1 MFFLDVVLQD
11 FCTIVGHEN
20 KAALIPHKRAWFRNV
35 YTEAVGGLGQCNDT
49 GDTLITKATECAAL
63 PADYRE
69 SDHTVEPT
77 PAPTNAL
84 VADTPAPR
92 GEESSAPGPK
102 SIFALVAAALTM
114 L

>member
-1 MFFLDVVLQD
+1 MLLFSDVVLQD

-35 YTEAVGGLGQCNDT
+35 YTEAVGGLGQCSHT
-49 GDTLITKATECAAL
+49 GDALITKATECAAL

-69 SDHTVEPT
+69 ADPSVEPA
-77 PAPTNAL
+77 PAPT
-84 VADTPAPR
+84 D
-92 GEESSAPGPK
+92 EESSAPGPK